1 MAGFIEL
8 ATLKAPVVA
17 DAKGFRTGM
26 EIVKKEGKAAAVEVE
41 KEFQNT
47 SKKMASSWD
56 NAAKKIQKSLKTTE
70 KEAKDL
76 TKTAENI
83 YKDGFGKSAND
94 VVKSLMQTKRA
105 MGDIDSKELETATKR
120 AMELRD
126 TLGVKMS
133 TSLKMAKQ
141 EMTAYGSTAEQA
153 FDRVNKR
160 LEQNQ
165 AAWGKLGA
173 IGDKTA
179 KLGMALTAG
188 VTLPLLGLATAAG
201 KTASDFESANAKIV
215 SSLGLT
221 EQQSAA
227 TKKAIQD
234 IYSDGFGE
242 SIDDVAESIIQ
253 VKRQLGNIPDDQIKK
268 VTENAIVLRDTLGQ
282 DMGESLRGVN
292 SLMKNFGMTADD
304 AMDLYVK
311 GVQTGLDKTGELGD
325 NLAEYGQLWS
335 QAGFSAKEMFAVLDN
350 GLKSGAYN
358 LDKVNDFVKE
368 FTISLS
374 DGRIEK
380 NLSSF
385 SQGTRDIFAEFKKGG
400 KTSQDVFK
408 SVITDLE
415 NITNQQDKLSLAGTV
430 WSALGEDNAMKI
442 IESLN
447 DVNGTY
453 DNVAGTMEKVKQ
465 QQNATF
471 GSRFKSTLRD
481 AQTALLPLGETL
493 LNLAERYMP
502 KIEKAVQG
510 FSDTLSNL
518 SEDDID
524 RILKIGGFV
533 AIAGPTVVGIG
544 KVTSAISTVGGA
556 LRIGAGAMGL
566 FGASST
572 GAATALGTGGGGLI
586 AGLGA
591 VALPATLAVAGIA
604 AVGLAAY
611 AGIKAYEAHQLS
623 GEKWGTSVTKEQ
635 DKVITK
641 SYELGNKAKADV
653 AAYADGVK
661 GSAADVIDSNGKIV
675 ESIEKTVKKE
685 NERRE
690 KAAKG
695 VADPEARKKAEDY
708 VAYKAK
714 LDQKTV
720 DSAKASVDTI
730 NKVMTDASQN
740 HRNLSTEERNYI
752 AENYRQ
758 LSDSQLKA
766 AGFDKDQRIAI
777 ESAYQ
782 KDLSKLS
789 DKQLQDRAANVMKS
803 LDKEK
808 SWYDK
813 QKSYLKEV
821 YGEGTESYKR
831 ELSTLNDTNH
841 KQTESMILG
850 LARLTKA
857 QGFSLDQMSGAWEK
871 YGWTTQ
877 EVAEL
882 VKSSGTGST
891 QEAENLSKILK
902 TLNWDWDAIKLD
914 PKTGKL
920 SVEGKEDMI
929 QSLLETNN
937 WNKLSLD
944 EKKLV
949 VDGDEARI
957 QFLDTLYTSKEWQ
970 KLTPE
975 EKLLQVNGDQAQV
988 AFNDAHS
995 DVEKWNQYKIL
1006 TKEVGVENRRAI
1018 QAIMESDKGIEKW
1031 NALNPEEKNLL
1042 ARNDGLLRNV
1052 LSSEEALN
1060 KWREL
1065 PVETKNILADSGKFY
1080 QTLKGSQEMLNAW
1093 NGLPDSVKKILGD
1106 NSSYIQ
1112 NDEQAKEALSSWQN
1126 MPEQA
1131 KKLLGDNSNV
1141 LSAIFSSAENLAIW
1155 NRIPEQEKKLLGDNI
1170 NFLASKEGAT
1180 AELQKWANNN
1190 PPAKNLDANNNVGSP
1205 VDAANTKI
1213 KTLSGRTITLDAD
1226 NQVGSTVNSILWDL
1240 DRLPKYRGISIGIER
1255 VGGGEKLPFANGTP
1269 GLPQDQW
1276 AIIND
1281 QKGPLYEE
1289 LVTPPGGK
1297 PFIIP
1302 NQRDVLIPLKKGT
1315 RIDKASETEKLRRGL
1330 PHFANGVNN
1339 QQPLPFVGYNATFR
1353 TDKKISDGNF
1363 ENGVNIDA
1371 ILSAITSLVTSEK
1384 NITLVANNQKIAEG
1398 TWKYAEDFKSKNSSR
1413 SDLVY
1418 GKGGG

>member
-1 MAGFIEL
+1 MAGSIEL

-26 EIVKKEGKAAAVEVE
+26 EIVKKEGKAAANEVE

-94 VVKSLMQTKRA
+94 VVKSLIQTKRA
-105 MGDIDSKELETATKR
+105 LGDVDSKELETATKR

-160 LEQNQ
+160 IEQNQ

-221 EQQSAA
+221 EQQGIV

-253 VKRQLGNIPDDQIKK
+253 VKKQLGDIPDDQIKK

-311 GVQTGLDKTGELGD
+311 GIQTGLDKTSELGD

-385 SQGTRDIFAEFKKGG
+385 SQGTQDVFAEFKKGG

-408 SVITDLE
+408 SVIGDLE
-415 NITNQQDKLSLAGTV
+415 HTTNQQDKLSLAGTV

-518 SEDDID
+518 SEGDID

-544 KVTSAISTVGGA
+544 KVTSAISTIGGA
-556 LRIGAGAMGL
+556 LKLGAGALGL
-566 FGASST
+566 FETSAAAAG
-572 GAATALGTGGGGLI
+572 GAAGIG
-586 AGLGA
+586 GLGA
-591 VALPATLAVAGIA
+591 SLVALAGPAAIAVGATAIVAG
-604 AVGLAAY
+604 
-611 AGIKAYEAHQLS
+611 GIWAINKAYESNQLA
-623 GEKWGTSVTKEQ
+623 GEKWGTEVTKAQ

-641 SYELGNKAKADV
+641 SYDLNDKAKADV

-661 GSAADVIDSNGKIV
+661 GSAKDVVQANKDIV
-675 ESIEKTVKKE
+675 DSIEGTIKKE
-685 NERRE
+685 KDRRE
-690 KAAKG
+690 KEIEGLTDPAAQQRAKEYS
-695 VADPEARKKAEDY
+695 D
-708 VAYKAK
+708 YKAK
-714 LDQKTV
+714 LDQKV
-720 DSAKASVDTI
+720 ADSAKATVEKI
-730 NKVMTDASQN
+730 NKIMTDASAQN
-740 HRNLSTEERNYI
+740 RNLSTEERNYI
-752 AENYRQ
+752 AESYRS
-758 LSDSQLKA
+758 LSNDQLKV
-766 AGFDKDQRIAI
+766 AGFTKEQRVAI
-777 ESAYQ
+777 EAAYQ
-782 KDLSKLS
+782 KDLTKLS
-789 DKQLQDRAANVMKS
+789 DKELTNREETVTKS
-803 LDKEK
+803 LKK
-808 SWYDK
+808 QKTWYDE
-813 QKSYLKEV
+813 QKDILKST
-821 YGEGTESYKR
+821 YKEGTVSYNK
-831 ELSTLNDTNH
+831 ELAELDKANRKSN
-841 KQTESMILG
+841 ESMILG
-850 LARLTKA
+850 LAKINKA
-857 QGFSLDQMSGAWEK
+857 QGFAVGDMSDTWK
-871 YGWTTQ
+871 RYGWS
-877 EVAEL
+877 
-882 VKSSGTGST
+882 VKDVEKLLKESGENST
-891 QEAENLSKILK
+891 KDAENLGKILK
-902 TLNWDWDAIKLD
+902 TMDRDWDSIELD

-920 SVEGKEDMI
+920 TVEGKEDMI
-929 QSLLETNN
+929 QALLETSK
-937 WNKLSLD
+937 WKTLSVD
-944 EKKLV
+944 EKKLL

-957 QFLDTLYTSKEWQ
+957 AFLDSLNS
-970 KLTPE
+970 
-975 EKLLQVNGDQAQV
+975 A
-988 AFNDAHS
+988 
-995 DVEKWNQYKIL
+995 EKWKQYQILEKELGVDNQK
-1006 TKEVGVENRRAI
+1006 AI
-1018 QAIMESDKGIEKW
+1018 QAIMEAEDGVNRWNSLQPADKEFL
-1031 NALNPEEKNLL
+1031 AKNDKVLKV
-1042 ARNDGLLRNV
+1042 V
-1052 LSSEEALN
+1052 LSSEQALQRYKDFPPAEQELLANNQDLLAKVLESEENLNRWNLLPAADKEFLAKNEKLLNTVLSSDEALRRYN
-1060 KWREL
+1060 EF
-1065 PVETKNILADSGKFY
+1065 PPAE
-1080 QTLKGSQEMLNAW
+1080 QEF
-1093 NGLPDSVKKILGD
+1093 LGD
-1106 NSSYIQ
+1106 NTDLLNVIIGSQQAFDNYKQ
-1112 NDEQAKEALSSWQN
+1112 LQPDEKQFIASNQDLINKVLTGKGSIEEFNKYPALMKLFNGVDATGQPVAFAK
-1126 MPEQA
+1126 
-1131 KKLLGDNSNV
+1131 G
-1141 LSAIFSSAENLAIW
+1141 
-1155 NRIPEQEKKLLGDNI
+1155 NI
-1170 NFLASKEGAT
+1170 NSFNQTK
-1180 AELQKWANNN
+1180 AN
-1190 PPAKNLDANNNVGSP
+1190 P
-1205 VDAANTKI
+1205 VI
-1213 KTLSGRTITLDAD
+1213 LSAD
-1226 NQVGSTVNSILWDL
+1226 NQASSVINGVLVDL
-1240 DRLPKYRGISIGIER
+1240 DKLPKYRGISIGIER
-1255 VGGGEKLPFANGTP
+1255 VGGGEQIAGLFNAKGTP

-1276 AIIND
+1276 AIVND
-1281 QKGPLYEE
+1281 QKGALYEE
-1289 LVTPPGGK
+1289 LITLPNGFS
-1297 PFIIP
+1297 FIP
-1302 NQRDVLIPLKKGT
+1302 KGRDVMLPLPKNT
-1315 RIDKASETEKLRRGL
+1315 RIDKASDTEKIKRGL
-1330 PHFANGVNN
+1330 PHFAEGLNN
-1339 QQPLPFVGYNATFR
+1339 QQPLPFIGYNATFKPTSVSR
-1353 TDKKISDGNF
+1353 VDTSSSVVDPGTSKVIQLLQLIYEKDMDVILNGKSVLDYF
-1363 ENGVNIDA
+1363 EKEM
-1371 ILSAITSLVTSEK
+1371 TRR
-1384 NITLVANNQKIAEG
+1384 
-1398 TWKYAEDFKSKNSSR
+1398 SR
-1413 SDLVY
+1413 V
-1418 GKGGG
+1418 

>member
-8 ATLKAPVVA
+8 ATLKASVIA
-17 DAKGFRTGM
+17 DPKGFNTAM
-26 EIVKKEGKAAAVEVE
+26 AAVKKDGKLTAEEVE
-41 KEFQNT
+41 KGFKKSSKNT
-47 SKKMASSWD
+47 AAAMEAASK
-56 NAAKKIQKSLKTTE
+56 NIQKSLNMTE
-70 KEAKDL
+70 KEVKEL
-76 TKTAENI
+76 TKSAENI

-141 EMTAYGSTAEQA
+141 EMAAYGSTAEQA

-408 SVITDLE
+408 SVIGDLE
-415 NITNQQDKLSLAGTV
+415 HTTNQQDKLSLAGTV

-533 AIAGPTVVGIG
+533 AIAGPTVVGLG
-544 KVTSAISTVGGA
+544 KITKGITTVGGA
-556 LRIGAGAMGL
+556 LKLGAGAMGL
-566 FGASST
+566 FESSAAAAG
-572 GAATALGTGGGGLI
+572 GAAGVG
-586 AGLGA
+586 GLGA
-591 VALPATLAVAGIA
+591 SLVALAGPIALAVGGA
-604 AVGLAAY
+604 AVV
-611 AGIKAYEAHQLS
+611 AGSIWAINKAYEASQATNW
-623 GEKWGTSVTKEQ
+623 GEGVTKAQKSVLDNTVTLVNDTETKLNAYKNSYQTASTDITNNLKEIEEGIKKANQTSEKDTGDGIESLPINMQKQAKEALEKQKQANREQ
-635 DKVITK
+635 EAQALSYTQKVSDIMNGARQNERELTKTEKDIIVGITK
-641 SYELGNKAKADV
+641 D
-653 AAYADGVK
+653 
-661 GSAADVIDSNGKIV
+661 
-675 ESIEKTVKKE
+675 
-685 NERRE
+685 
-690 KAAKG
+690 
-695 VADPEARKKAEDY
+695 
-708 VAYKAK
+708 
-714 LDQKTV
+714 
-720 DSAKASVDTI
+720 
-730 NKVMTDASQN
+730 
-740 HRNLSTEERNYI
+740 LSTEQVEALGLSAQKKAKMLAESSKTVEQMNGKERKAYI
-752 AENYRQ
+752 
-758 LSDSQLKA
+758 
-766 AGFDKDQRIAI
+766 
-777 ESAYQ
+777 
-782 KDLSKLS
+782 
-789 DKQLQDRAANVMKS
+789 KS
-803 LDKEK
+803 LDEIATQEDDSYKKRIKAAELFGKDSKQYQEVEK
-808 SWYDK
+808 SHQEAMLEVYAKRVSAFKGDVNQK
-813 QKSYLKEV
+813 NALIAEYAQKSGVTVSDFIGKMSDLSETTSSKMSEV
-821 YGEGTESYKR
+821 SKIVKKTGV
-831 ELSTLNDTNH
+831 DW
-841 KQTESMILG
+841 
-850 LARLTKA
+850 A
-857 QGFSLDQMSGAWEK
+857 SLD
-871 YGWTTQ
+871 
-877 EVAEL
+877 
-882 VKSSGTGST
+882 
-891 QEAENLSKILK
+891 
-902 TLNWDWDAIKLD
+902 LD
-914 PKTGKL
+914 PKTGELTVKGREQL
-920 SVEGKEDMI
+920 VAT
-929 QSLLETNN
+929 LLESKK
-937 WNKLSLD
+937 WDKLSLK
-944 EKKLV
+944 EKKLLV
-949 VDGDEARI
+949 NGDEARLA
-957 QFLDTLYTSKEWQ
+957 FLNSLSEA
-970 KLTPE
+970 
-975 EKLLQVNGDQAQV
+975 G
-988 AFNDAHS
+988 
-995 DVEKWNQYKIL
+995 KWDQYKAL
-1006 TKEVGVENRRAI
+1006 EKELGADNSKAI
-1018 QAIMESDKGIEKW
+1018 QAIMEAKDGVNRWNSLQPADKEFLAKNDKLLGTVLASEGALQRYKDLPAAEQQLLANNQDLLVKVLQSEDNLNRWNQLQPADKEFLAKNEKLL
-1031 NALNPEEKNLL
+1031 NTVLSSNEALRRYNEFPPAEQEFLGNNLNLLNVIIGSEESLNNYKTLNPEEKQFVANNTDLI
-1042 ARNDGLLRNV
+1042 NKV
-1052 LSSEEALN
+1052 LTGTGSVDEFNRYPALMKVFNGVDATGQPVAFAEGNINRFNEKQVPAKDLNATDNASGKISSVTDQMNTLN
-1060 KWREL
+1060 GKKA
-1065 PVETKNILADSGKFY
+1065 ETEIRTTHKNIF
-1080 QTLKGSQEMLNAW
+1080 QTIYEKIVGGDKNAM
-1093 NGLPDSVKKILGD
+1093 GTES
-1106 NSSYIQ
+1106 
-1112 NDEQAKEALSSWQN
+1112 
-1126 MPEQA
+1126 
-1131 KKLLGDNSNV
+1131 
-1141 LSAIFSSAENLAIW
+1141 
-1155 NRIPEQEKKLLGDNI
+1155 
-1170 NFLASKEGAT
+1170 
-1180 AELQKWANNN
+1180 
-1190 PPAKNLDANNNVGSP
+1190 
-1205 VDAANTKI
+1205 
-1213 KTLSGRTITLDAD
+1213 
-1226 NQVGSTVNSILWDL
+1226 
-1240 DRLPKYRGISIGIER
+1240 YRGGI
-1255 VGGGEKLPFANGTP
+1255 
-1269 GLPQDQW
+1269 
-1276 AIIND
+1276 AIVND
-1281 QKGPLYEE
+1281 QKGSLYEE
-1289 LVTPPGGK
+1289 LITLPNGAA
-1297 PFIIP
+1297 FIP
-1302 NQRDVLIPLKKGT
+1302 KGRDIMLPLPKGT
-1315 RIDKASETEKLRRGL
+1315 RIDKASDTEKLRRGL

-1339 QQPLPFVGYNATFR
+1339 QQPLPFVGYNATF
-1353 TDKKISDGNF
+1353 KKQTASIPTSTKVVSNSPVININNPVWHSEKDLRKTLQDAAF
-1363 ENGVNIDA
+1363 ILNIDERGA
-1371 ILSAITSLVTSEK
+1371 LD
-1384 NITLVANNQKIAEG
+1384 G
-1398 TWKYAEDFKSKNSSR
+1398 
-1413 SDLVY
+1413 
-1418 GKGGG
+1418 

>member
-26 EIVKKEGKAAAVEVE
+26 EIVKKEGKAAANEVE

-141 EMTAYGSTAEQA
+141 EMEAYGSTADQA

-160 LEQNQ
+160 LDQNQ

-221 EQQSAA
+221 EQQGIV

-253 VKRQLGNIPDDQIKK
+253 VKKQLGDIPDDQIKK

-415 NITNQQDKLSLAGTV
+415 KTTNQQDKLSLAGTV

-533 AIAGPTVVGIG
+533 AIAGPTVIGIG
-544 KVTSAISTVGGA
+544 KVTSAISTIGGA

-591 VALPATLAVAGIA
+591 VAMPATLAVAGIT

-641 SYELGNKAKADV
+641 SYELADKAKADV

-661 GSAADVIDSNGKIV
+661 GAAKDVVQSNNDIVDSID
-675 ESIEKTVKKE
+675 KTLKKE
-685 NERRE
+685 KERRE
-690 KAAKG
+690 KAASKLTDPG
-695 VADPEARKKAEDY
+695 MKKDAEEYAD
-708 VAYKAK
+708 YKAK
-714 LDQKTV
+714 LDQKTLE
-720 DSAKASVDTI
+720 SAKATVNNI
-730 NKVMTDASQN
+730 NKIMADASLN
-740 HRNLSTEERNYI
+740 NRNLSTEERNYI
-752 AENYRQ
+752 AENYRSLTDDQ
-758 LSDSQLKA
+758 LQA
-766 AGFDKDQRIAI
+766 AGFSKDKRVAI
-777 ESAYQ
+777 EAAYQ
-782 KDLSKLS
+782 KDMSTMS
-789 DKQLQDRAANVMKS
+789 SKQLNDREKNVIEGLK
-803 LDKEK
+803 KEK
-808 SWYDK
+808 TWYDK
-813 QKSYLKEV
+813 QKDALKEN
-821 YGEGTESYKR
+821 YTEGTVSYEKQ
-831 ELSTLNDTNH
+831 LGKLDKLNHQN
-841 KQTESMILG
+841 TESMILG
-850 LARLTKA
+850 LAKINKA
-857 QGFSLDQMSGAWEK
+857 QGFAVGDMSDTWK
-871 YGWTTQ
+871 RYGWSVK
-877 EVAEL
+877 EVQKL
-882 VKSSGTGST
+882 LNDSGKDST
-891 QEAENLSKILK
+891 KEAENLGKILK
-902 TLNWDWDAIKLD
+902 AMDRDWDSIELD

-920 SVEGKEDMI
+920 SVEGKEELV
-929 QSLLETNN
+929 QSLLETSK
-937 WNKLSLD
+937 WKTLSLD
-944 EKKLV
+944 EKKLL

-957 QFLDTLYTSKEWQ
+957 AFLDSLS
-970 KLTPE
+970 
-975 EKLLQVNGDQAQV
+975 
-988 AFNDAHS
+988 DAK
-995 DVEKWNQYKIL
+995 KWEQYKIL
-1006 TKEVGVENRRAI
+1006 EKELGVNNSKAI
-1018 QAIMESDKGIEKW
+1018 QAIMEAEDGVNRWNSLQPADKEFL
-1031 NALNPEEKNLL
+1031 AKNDKVLKV
-1042 ARNDGLLRNV
+1042 V
-1052 LSSEEALN
+1052 LSSEQALQRYKDFPPAEQQLLANNQVLLAKVLESEENLNRWNKLQAADKEFLAKNEKLLNTVLSSDEALRRYN
-1060 KWREL
+1060 EFPPAEQEFL
-1065 PVETKNILADSGKFY
+1065 GDNTDLLNVII
-1080 QTLKGSQEMLNAW
+1080 GSQEAFDNYSRLEPDEKQFIASNKDLIDKVLTGTGSIEEFNKYPALMKMF
-1093 NGLPDSVKKILGD
+1093 NGVDATGQPVAF
-1106 NSSYIQ
+1106 
-1112 NDEQAKEALSSWQN
+1112 AKENIDKFNQTKADPVVLGAVN
-1126 MPEQA
+1126 AA
-1131 KKLLGDNSNV
+1131 KAVVNDV
-1141 LSAIFSSAENLAIW
+1141 LVDL
-1155 NRIPEQEKKLLGDNI
+1155 EK
-1170 NFLASKEGAT
+1170 
-1180 AELQKWANNN
+1180 
-1190 PPAKNLDANNNVGSP
+1190 
-1205 VDAANTKI
+1205 
-1213 KTLSGRTITLDAD
+1213 
-1226 NQVGSTVNSILWDL
+1226 
-1240 DRLPKYRGISIGIER
+1240 LPKYRGISIGIER
-1255 VGGGEKLPFANGTP
+1255 VGGGLRDPNFANGTP
-1269 GLPQDQW
+1269 GLPEDQW

-1289 LVTPPGGK
+1289 LVTPPGGE

-1302 NQRDVLIPLKKGT
+1302 KQRDVLIPLKKGT
-1315 RIDKASETEKLRRGL
+1315 RIDKASDTEKLRRGL

-1339 QQPLPFVGYNATFR
+1339 QQPLPFVGYNATF
-1353 TDKKISDGNF
+1353 KKHTASSPTNTKVVSNSPVININNPVWHSEKDLRKTLQDAAF
-1363 ENGVNIDA
+1363 ILNIDERGA
-1371 ILSAITSLVTSEK
+1371 LD
-1384 NITLVANNQKIAEG
+1384 G
-1398 TWKYAEDFKSKNSSR
+1398 
-1413 SDLVY
+1413 
-1418 GKGGG
+1418 